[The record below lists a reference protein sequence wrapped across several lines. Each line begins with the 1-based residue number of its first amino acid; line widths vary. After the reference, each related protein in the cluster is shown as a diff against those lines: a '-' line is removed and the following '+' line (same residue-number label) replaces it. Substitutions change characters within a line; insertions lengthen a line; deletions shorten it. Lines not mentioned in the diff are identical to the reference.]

1 MNRFFDPKSTYL
13 ASTPELDIPES
24 SAREDLPAP
33 SKFALPTEE
42 EIGQVVCGSHRS
54 GGVTSIRLD
63 ELVTRFNDLRSGK
76 MGVREKVLEVA
87 QRRCEIEDNGD
98 GNTVWL
104 KWRHEPTLP

>member
-1 MNRFFDPKSTYL
+1 MNRFFDPRSTYL
-13 ASTPELDIPES
+13 ASTPELEIPES
-24 SAREDLPAP
+24 SARGDLPAP

-87 QRRCEIEDNGD
+87 QRRCDIEDNGD
-98 GNTVWL
+98 GNAVWL